1 LNKSDDIWQ
10 MFNFDNIPSQKGRI
24 AVVTGA
30 NAGIGYE
37 TALAFARKDL
47 KVVMACRSPEKAE
60 KARLQILREVPG
72 AELEIMEL
80 DLSRMRSVRSF
91 SEEYQHRYDRL
102 DLLINNAGVMVAPK
116 TTTEDGFELHIATNY
131 LGHFLLTGL
140 LLGPILQTP
149 GSRVVSLSST
159 AHKTGR
165 INLDDFHG
173 SRRYYSFFAYSQSKL
188 ACLMFAYELQR
199 RLERQG
205 ASTIST
211 AAHPGTSYT
220 DIVRNFPYWIR
231 YLAPPFAPLI
241 THPPKQAAE
250 PTLLAALGEGLR
262 GGEYFGP
269 DGWLEFKGRPRQ
281 VDSTRASKD
290 PEMAKRLWALS
301 EELTCL
307 EYL

>member
-1 LNKSDDIWQ
+1 MKRT
-10 MFNFDNIPSQKGRI
+10 FDFEKIPSQQGRI

-37 TALAFARKDL
+37 TALAFARKDI
-47 KVVMACRSPEKAE
+47 KVVMACRSLEKAE
-60 KARLQILREVPG
+60 KARQQILQEVPG

-91 SEEYQHRYDRL
+91 SDNFLRRYDRL

-140 LLGPILQTP
+140 LLEPILQTP

-165 INLDDFHG
+165 ISLDDFHG
-173 SRRYYSFFAYSQSKL
+173 SKRYYSFFAYSQSKL
-188 ACLMFAYELQR
+188 ACLMYAYELQR

-231 YLAPPFAPLI
+231 YLAPPFVPLI

-250 PTLLAALGEGLR
+250 PTLLAALGDGLR

-269 DGWLEFKGRPRQ
+269 DGWLEFKGRAKK

-301 EELTCL
+301 EELTGL
-307 EYL
+307 KYL